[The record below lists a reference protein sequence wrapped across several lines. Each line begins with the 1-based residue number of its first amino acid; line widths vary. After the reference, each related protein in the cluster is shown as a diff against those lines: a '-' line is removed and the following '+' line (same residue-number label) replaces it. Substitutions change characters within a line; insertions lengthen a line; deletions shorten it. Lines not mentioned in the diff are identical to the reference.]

1 MKGEKNSQAKLEE
14 RDVKAIRLL
23 YNRRLYTPTELAR
36 LFGVSRELVHKIV
49 SRRIWTH
56 V

>member
-1 MKGEKNSQAKLEE
+1 MRGEKNPQAKLEE

-23 YNRRLYTPTELAR
+23 YERRLYTPTELAK
-36 LFGVSRELVHKIV
+36 LFGVSRELIHKIV
-49 SRRIWTH
+49 ARKVWTH